1 MSIETRLTNN
11 SMVRRVNRKKI
22 LSCINNYGK
31 MPRVKICKKTGLS
44 KPTVTR
50 LIDGLIKEGFLV
62 EKDYI
67 ESKKGRHPIN
77 IDINESAGYCFGIN
91 LSKNTLGAALV
102 DLKMNIVEKR
112 LLMINNIVDKDT
124 LVNTVISV
132 VEDIIKI
139 SKIDKN
145 KILGI
150 GVGAPGLVDYK
161 SGVLKNFAL
170 GGKLCGIPLKDL
182 LEKKFGFP
190 VEIDNNCNTR
200 MLGEHW
206 YGFAVGYD
214 NAMFV
219 INSEGVGCG
228 LVMDSK
234 IYRKLN
240 NIASGFG
247 HISVNINGAQC
258 SCGSKGCIETYCS
271 TEAIE
276 KKIKEKLE
284 LKYKKTNGE
293 ILPDIPARSYKK
305 ICSGIDEGNM
315 EFAYILIEA
324 ACAMA
329 CGLVS
334 MINLFRPQVIVLSG
348 NMFDVSDFY
357 FNMVQ
362 SEVSLRLGYS
372 VEMPKIFR
380 RKVKDALYEVGAA
393 TMILQKIL

>member
-1 MSIETRLTNN
+1 MIFETKLTNN
-11 SMVRRVNRKKI
+11 SMVREVNRKKI
-22 LSCINNYGK
+22 LSCIKNYGK
-31 MPRVKICKKTGLS
+31 MPRVEICKKTGLS

-50 LIDGLIKEGFLV
+50 LIDELTREGFLV

-67 ESKKGRHPIN
+67 ESRKGRHPIN

-112 LLMINNIVDKDT
+112 LLMISNIVDKDT
-124 LVNTVISV
+124 LVNTIISV
-132 VEDIIKI
+132 IEDIVKV

-170 GGKLCGIPLKDL
+170 GGKLCGIPLKDI
-182 LEKKFGFP
+182 LEKKLGFHID
-190 VEIDNNCNTR
+190 IDNNCNTR
-200 MLGEHW
+200 MLGEYW
-206 YGFAVGYD
+206 YGFAEGYD

-228 LVMDSK
+228 LVMDGK

-247 HISVNINGAQC
+247 HISVNINGDQC
-258 SCGSKGCIETYCS
+258 GCGSIGCIEAYCS

-276 KKIKEKLE
+276 RKVREKLE
-284 LKYKKTNGE
+284 LKYRKKNNKV
-293 ILPDIPARSYKK
+293 LDDMASLSYKK
-305 ICSGIDEGNM
+305 TCHDIDEGNM
-315 EFAYILIEA
+315 EFANILIEA
-324 ACAMA
+324 SCAMA
-329 CGLVS
+329 SGLVS

-348 NMFDVSDFY
+348 NMFDASEFY
-357 FNMVQ
+357 FNMVK
-362 SEVSLRLGYS
+362 SEVSIRLGYD

-380 RKVKDALYEVGAA
+380 RRVKDALYEVGAA
-393 TMILQKIL
+393 AMILQKIL